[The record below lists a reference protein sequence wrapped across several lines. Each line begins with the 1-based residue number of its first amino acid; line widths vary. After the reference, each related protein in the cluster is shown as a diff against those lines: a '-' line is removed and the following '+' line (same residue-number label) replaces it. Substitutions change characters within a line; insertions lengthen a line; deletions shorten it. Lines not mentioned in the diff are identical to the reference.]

1 MTDILLHFGFLT
13 AVPNDG
19 LSDLSDQ
26 VLLRFL
32 QDAEPNAPLVLN
44 RSTAFTLID
53 GGGWHK
59 AWVKI

>member
-1 MTDILLHFGFLT
+1 MTDTLLHFGFLT

-44 RSTAFTLID
+44 RSTVITLID
-53 GGGWHK
+53 
-59 AWVKI
+59 